1 MRVIARRHLSDFG
14 DAHPLAA
21 PALAHWYE
29 IARRADWATMQEAAA
44 AFSKAK
50 AINAQRIRYDIGGGA
65 FRLVCAIDFPRRVVF
80 VKFVGTHAEYDH
92 IDAATVA
99 RF

>member
-1 MRVIARRHLSDFG
+1 
-14 DAHPLAA
+14 
-21 PALAHWYE
+21 
-29 IARRADWATMQEAAA
+29 MQEAAA

-50 AINAQRIRYDIGGGA
+50 AINADRIRYDIEGGA
-65 FRLVCAIDFPRRVVF
+65 FRLVCAIDSTRRLVF
-80 VKFVGTHAEYDH
+80 VKFVGTHAAYDL